1 MPLPPGLRRDTPPA
15 HDRRKAADLI
25 HIDNLTYLI
34 AGRPI
39 LEGASATVDSSHRV
53 GLVGRNG
60 AGKTTLLRLI
70 TGDLESDQG
79 AVRLPAKARLGIT
92 QQEAPGGPESL
103 IETVLGADEELTTL
117 RRAADEETDPDAI
130 GQVHSRLAQIDGY
143 AAEARAARILAGLGF
158 DHAAQQRSCM
168 EYSGGW
174 RMRVALAALLFSQ
187 PDILLLDEPTNHLDL
202 EATIWLE
209 DYLRRYRGTVLIV
222 SHDRNLLNRAVTEIL
237 HLDQGKLTLYTGT
250 YDQFEN
256 ARRERAAQD
265 AKARTRQIAERA
277 RIQQFVDRFRYQA
290 TKARQAQSRLKTLAR
305 MQPVADLP
313 GEERTPITFPA
324 PDELAPPLFS
334 CDDVHLGYGDNTVLE
349 NLNLRLDPND
359 RIALLGANGNGKS
372 TFMRFLAGRLAPL
385 AGTENRPKKLRVG
398 YFAQHQVDELD
409 MTATPFLELSRRKP
423 QDTPQQLRNLLGG
436 FGFSHDKSDTPVA
449 SLSGGEKARLLL
461 SLMSCDRPHLL
472 LLDEP
477 TNHLDVVARELLV
490 EALNDFPGAVI
501 VVSHD
506 PHLIETTADRLW
518 LVEDRSIQ
526 SFDGD
531 IGDYRDR
538 VLGQSDGRD
547 NGDGKSKS
555 SKQARRKN
563 RAAERKHIA
572 PLRNQIH
579 DSEKR
584 VTNLQ
589 AQQGLLETELAQ
601 PNLYQRQPERVVEI
615 NKQLAAIRDDIAAEE
630 RTWLR
635 LQSDLEAAEAPLA
648 N

>member
-1 MPLPPGLRRDTPPA
+1 M
-15 HDRRKAADLI
+15 I
-25 HIDNLTYLI
+25 HIDNLTYRI

-39 LEGASATVDSSHRV
+39 LEGATATIDSGHRV

-70 TGDLESDQG
+70 TAEIESDQG
-79 AVRLPAKARLGIT
+79 VIRLPAQARLGIT

-103 IETVLGADEELTTL
+103 IETVLAADEELARL
-117 RRAADEETDPDAI
+117 RQAAEVETDPDKI
-130 GQVHSRLAQIDGY
+130 GHVHTRLAQIDGY

-158 DHAAQQRSCM
+158 DHAAQQRPCA

-202 EATIWLE
+202 EATLWLE
-209 DYLRRYRGTVLIV
+209 DYLRAYRGTVLIV

-237 HLDQGKLTLYTGT
+237 HLDHGKLTLYAGT

-265 AKARTRQIAERA
+265 AKARTRQMAEQA
-277 RIQQFVDRFRYQA
+277 RIQQFVDRFRYKA
-290 TKARQAQSRLKTLAR
+290 TKARQAQSRLKMLAR

-334 CDDVHLGYGDNTVLE
+334 CDDVALGYGDNTVLRD
-349 NLNLRLDPND
+349 LNLRLDPDD

-372 TFMRFLAGRLAPL
+372 TFIRFLAGRLAPL
-385 AGTENRPKKLRVG
+385 SGTQTRPKKLRVG

-409 MTATPFLELSRRKP
+409 MTATPILELARRRPK
-423 QDTPQQLRNLLGG
+423 DTPQQIRTLLGG
-436 FGFSHDKSDTPVA
+436 FGFSQEKSQTPVA

-461 SLMSCDRPHLL
+461 SLMSSDRPHLL

-490 EALNDFPGAVI
+490 EALNDYPGAVI

-518 LVEDRSIQ
+518 LVEDGRIQ
-526 SFDGD
+526 TFDGD

-538 VLGQSDGRD
+538 VLGQGNGRTDDATKPSSD
-547 NGDGKSKS
+547 
-555 SKQARRKN
+555 KQARRRH
-563 RAAERKHIA
+563 RAEERRLIA
-572 PLRNQIH
+572 PLRKKIRAA
-579 DSEKR
+579 EKR
-584 VTNLQ
+584 VADLQ
-589 AQQGLLETELAQ
+589 AEQGTLEGELSQ
-601 PNLYQRQPERVVEI
+601 PEIYQEAPERVVEI
-615 NKQLAAIRDDIAAEE
+615 NKQLAAIKDDIATEE
-630 RTWLR
+630 GAWLR
-635 LQSDLEAAEAPLA
+635 LQAELEEAESPAAD
-648 N
+648 

>member
-1 MPLPPGLRRDTPPA
+1 M
-15 HDRRKAADLI
+15 I
-25 HIDNLTYLI
+25 HVDNLTYRI

-39 LEGASATVDSSHRV
+39 LEGASATVDSGHRV

-70 TGDLESDQG
+70 TGEIESDQG
-79 AVRLPAKARLGIT
+79 AIRLPARARLGIT

-103 IETVLGADEELTTL
+103 IETVLSADEELTAL
-117 RRAADEETDPDAI
+117 RRAADQETDPDMI

-158 DHAAQQRSCM
+158 DHAAQQRPCA

-237 HLDQGKLTLYTGT
+237 HLDQGKLTLYAGT

-265 AKARTRQIAERA
+265 AKARTRQIAEQA

-290 TKARQAQSRLKTLAR
+290 TKARQAQSRLKMLAR
-305 MQPVADLP
+305 MKPVADLP

-334 CDDVHLGYGDNTVLE
+334 CDDVNLGYGANTVLE

-385 AGTENRPKKLRVG
+385 AGTETRPKKLRVG

-409 MTATPFLELSRRKP
+409 MTATPFVELSRRKP
-423 QDTPQQLRNLLGG
+423 KDTPQQVRNLLGG

-518 LVEDRSIQ
+518 LVEDGSIQ
-526 SFDGD
+526 TFDGD
-531 IGDYRDR
+531 ISDYRDR
-538 VLGQSDGRD
+538 VLGQNDGRD
-547 NGDGKSKS
+547 SGGGKSAS
-555 SKQARRKN
+555 GKQARRKN
-563 RAAERKHIA
+563 RAAERKLIA
-572 PLRNQIH
+572 PLRKKIRNA
-579 DSEKR
+579 EKR
-584 VTNLQ
+584 VADFQ
-589 AQQGLLETELAQ
+589 AQQDLLETELAQ
-601 PNLYQRQPERVVEI
+601 PDLYQRQPERVVEI
-615 NKQLAAIRDDIAAEE
+615 NKQLAAVKNDIATEE
-630 RTWLR
+630 GAWLR
-635 LQSDLEAAEAPLA
+635 LQADLEAAEVPSAD
-648 N
+648 

>member
-1 MPLPPGLRRDTPPA
+1 MRRDTPRASSTP
-15 HDRRKAADLI
+15 KAADLI
-25 HIDNLTYLI
+25 HIDNLSYRI
-34 AGRPI
+34 AGRSI
-39 LEGASATVDSSHRV
+39 LEGASASIDSGHRV
-53 GLVGRNG
+53 GLVGSNG

-70 TGDLESDQG
+70 TGDIEPDQG

-103 IETVLGADEELTTL
+103 VETVLAADEELVRL
-117 RRAADEETDPDAI
+117 RRAAEIETNPDMI
-130 GQVHSRLAQIDGY
+130 GQIHTRLAQIDGY

-158 DHAAQQRSCM
+158 DHAAQQRPCS

-202 EATIWLE
+202 EATLWLE
-209 DYLRRYRGTVLIV
+209 DYLKRYRGTVLIV

-237 HLDQGKLTLYTGT
+237 HLDQGKLTLYAGT
-250 YDQFEN
+250 YEQFEN

-265 AKARTRQIAERA
+265 AKARTRQLAEQA
-277 RIQQFVDRFRYQA
+277 RIQKFVDRFRYKA
-290 TKARQAQSRLKTLAR
+290 TKARQAQSRLKMLAR

-334 CDDVHLGYGDNTVLE
+334 CEEVDLGYGENIVLE
-349 NLNLRLDPND
+349 DLNLRLDPDD

-372 TFMRFLAGRLAPL
+372 TFIRFLAGRLAPL
-385 AGTENRPKKLRVG
+385 TGTQTRPKKLRVG

-409 MTATPFLELSRRKP
+409 MDATPFLELSRRRPK
-423 QDTPQQLRNLLGG
+423 DTPQQVRNLLGG
-436 FGFSHDKSDTPVA
+436 FGFSQEKSETPVA
-449 SLSGGEKARLLL
+449 ALSGGEKARLLL

-490 EALNDFPGAVI
+490 EALNDYPGAVI

-518 LVEDRSIQ
+518 LVEKGRIQ
-526 SFDGD
+526 TFDGD

-538 VLGQSDGRD
+538 VLGQ
-547 NGDGKSKS
+547 GDPEEVGAAKPGST
-555 SKQARRKN
+555 KQARRRH
-563 RAAERKHIA
+563 RAEERRLIA
-572 PLRNQIH
+572 PLRKKIRAT
-579 DSEKR
+579 EKR
-584 VTNLQ
+584 VADLQ
-589 AQQGLLETELAQ
+589 AEQNALETDLGKPE
-601 PNLYQRQPERVVEI
+601 LYQEQPDRVVEI
-615 NKQLAAIRDDIAAEE
+615 NKRLAAIKDDMATEE
-630 RTWLR
+630 GAWLR
-635 LQSDLEAAEAPLA
+635 LQAELEAAEGGDSD
-648 N
+648 

>member
-1 MPLPPGLRRDTPPA
+1 M
-15 HDRRKAADLI
+15 I
-25 HIDNLTYLI
+25 HLDNLTYLI

-39 LEGASATVDSSHRV
+39 LESASATVDSGHRV

-79 AVRLPAKARLGIT
+79 AVRLPARARLGIT

-103 IETVLGADEELTTL
+103 IETVLRADEELTTL
-117 RRAADEETDPDAI
+117 RRAADQETDPDRI

-143 AAEARAARILAGLGF
+143 AAEARGARILAGLGF

-256 ARRERAAQD
+256 ARRERAARD

-277 RIQQFVDRFRYQA
+277 RIQKFVDRFRYQA

-313 GEERTPITFPA
+313 GEERTPIKFPA

-334 CDDVHLGYGDNTVLE
+334 CDDVNLGYGDNTVLE
-349 NLNLRLDPND
+349 SLNLRLDPND

-385 AGTENRPKKLRVG
+385 AGTENRPRKLRVG

-423 QDTPQQLRNLLGG
+423 KDTPQQLRNLLGG
-436 FGFSHDKSDTPVA
+436 FGFSHDKSNTPVA

-477 TNHLDVVARELLV
+477 TNHLDVIARELLV

-518 LVEDRSIQ
+518 LVENGGIQ

-531 IGDYRDR
+531 IGDYRNQ
-538 VLGQSDGRD
+538 VLGQNDGRE

-555 SKQARRKN
+555 GKQARRKN

-572 PLRNQIH
+572 PLRKKIR

-584 VTNLQ
+584 VTALQ
-589 AQQGLLETELAQ
+589 AQHGLLETELAQ
-601 PNLYQRQPERVVEI
+601 PSLYRHQPERVIEI
-615 NKQLAAIRDDIAAEE
+615 NKQLAAIKDDIAAEE
-630 RTWLR
+630 RAWLN
-635 LQSDLEAAEAPLA
+635 LQSELEAAEAPLA

>member
-1 MPLPPGLRRDTPPA
+1 
-15 HDRRKAADLI
+15 LI
-25 HIDNLTYLI
+25 HIDNLTYRI

-39 LEGASATVDSSHRV
+39 LEGASATIDSGHRV

-70 TGDLESDQG
+70 TRDIESDQG
-79 AVRLPAKARLGIT
+79 AIRLPVQARLGIT

-103 IETVLGADEELTTL
+103 IETVLAADEELTTL
-117 RRAADEETDPDAI
+117 RRAAEEETDPDQI
-130 GQVHSRLAQIDGY
+130 GQIHTRLAQIDGY
-143 AAEARAARILAGLGF
+143 AAEARAARLLAGLGF
-158 DHAAQQRSCM
+158 DHAAQQRPCA

-202 EATIWLE
+202 EATLWLE

-237 HLDQGKLTLYTGT
+237 HLDHGKLTLYTGT

-265 AKARTRQIAERA
+265 AKARVRQLAEQA
-277 RIQQFVDRFRYQA
+277 RIQKFVDRFRYQA
-290 TKARQAQSRLKTLAR
+290 NKARQAQSRLKVLAR

-334 CDDVHLGYGDNTVLE
+334 CDDVTLGYGDNTVLRD
-349 NLNLRLDPND
+349 LNLRLDPDD

-372 TFMRFLAGRLAPL
+372 TFIRYLAGRLAPL
-385 AGTENRPKKLRVG
+385 AGTESRPKKLRVG

-409 MTATPFLELSRRKP
+409 MKATAFLELSRRRPK
-423 QDTPQQLRNLLGG
+423 DTPQQLRNLLGG
-436 FGFSHDKSDTPVA
+436 FGFSMEKSETPIA

-506 PHLIETTADRLW
+506 PHLIETTVDRLW
-518 LVEDRSIQ
+518 LVDDGRIET
-526 SFDGD
+526 FDGD

-538 VLGQSDGRD
+538 VLGQGEGRD
-547 NGDGKSKS
+547 NGPAKSTS
-555 SKQARRKN
+555 AKQERRRN
-563 RAAERKHIA
+563 RAAERKLIA
-572 PLRNQIH
+572 PLRKKIR
-579 DSEKR
+579 DAEKR
-584 VTNLQ
+584 IATLQ
-589 AQQGLLETELAQ
+589 DQRSALENELAH
-601 PNLYQRQPERVVEI
+601 PDTYQNDPERVVEI
-615 NKQLAAIRDDIAAEE
+615 NKLLATIKDEIETEE
-630 RTWLR
+630 GAWLR
-635 LQSDLEAAEAPLA
+635 FQGDLEVAEAPE

>member
-1 MPLPPGLRRDTPPA
+1 M
-15 HDRRKAADLI
+15 I
-25 HIDNLTYLI
+25 HIDNLTYRI

-39 LEGASATVDSSHRV
+39 LEGASATIDSGHRV

-70 TGDLESDQG
+70 TRDIESDQG
-79 AVRLPAKARLGIT
+79 AIRLPVQARLGIT

-103 IETVLGADEELTTL
+103 IETVLAADEELTTL
-117 RRAADEETDPDAI
+117 RRAAEEETDPDQI
-130 GQVHSRLAQIDGY
+130 GQIHTRLAQIDGY
-143 AAEARAARILAGLGF
+143 AAEARAARLLAGLGF
-158 DHAAQQRSCM
+158 DHAAQQRPCA

-202 EATIWLE
+202 EATLWLE

-237 HLDQGKLTLYTGT
+237 HLDHGKLTLYTGT

-265 AKARTRQIAERA
+265 AKARVRQLAEQA
-277 RIQQFVDRFRYQA
+277 RIQKFVDRFRYQA
-290 TKARQAQSRLKTLAR
+290 NKARQAQSRLKVLAR

-334 CDDVHLGYGDNTVLE
+334 CDDVTLGYGDNTVLRD
-349 NLNLRLDPND
+349 LNLRLDPDD

-372 TFMRFLAGRLAPL
+372 TFIRYLAGRLAPL
-385 AGTENRPKKLRVG
+385 AGTESRPKKLRVG

-409 MTATPFLELSRRKP
+409 MKATAFLELSRRRPK
-423 QDTPQQLRNLLGG
+423 DTPQQLRNLLGG
-436 FGFSHDKSDTPVA
+436 FGFSMEKSETPIA

-506 PHLIETTADRLW
+506 PHLIETTVDRLW
-518 LVEDRSIQ
+518 LVDDGRIET
-526 SFDGD
+526 FDGD

-538 VLGQSDGRD
+538 VLGQGEGRD
-547 NGDGKSKS
+547 NGPAKSTS
-555 SKQARRKN
+555 AKQERRRN
-563 RAAERKHIA
+563 RAAERKLIA
-572 PLRNQIH
+572 PLRKKIR
-579 DSEKR
+579 DAEKR
-584 VTNLQ
+584 IATLQ
-589 AQQGLLETELAQ
+589 DQRSALENELAH
-601 PNLYQRQPERVVEI
+601 PDTYQNDPERVVEI
-615 NKQLAAIRDDIAAEE
+615 NKLLATIKDEIETEE
-630 RTWLR
+630 GAWLR
-635 LQSDLEAAEAPLA
+635 FQGDLEVAEAPE